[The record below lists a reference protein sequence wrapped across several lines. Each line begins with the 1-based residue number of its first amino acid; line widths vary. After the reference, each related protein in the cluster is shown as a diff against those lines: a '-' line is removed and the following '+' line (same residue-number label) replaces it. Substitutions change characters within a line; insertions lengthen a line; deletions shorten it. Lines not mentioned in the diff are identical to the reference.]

1 MNKLIRQDEM
11 EHMGIKGMKWGV
23 HRTGR
28 RTEALNKKVTKTVKK
43 FDRGKEIS
51 KGDLEDL
58 SKRVR
63 QEKYKVDKKSRRAE
77 RFLAKS
83 AKADAKGL
91 VNRFNKNPEKKVAV
105 EEYLKSMKIHEKTLS
120 ELLLQL
126 IDLRL

>member
-63 QEKYKVDKKSRRAE
+63 QEKYKVDKKSRR
-77 RFLAKS
+77 
-83 AKADAKGL
+83 
-91 VNRFNKNPEKKVAV
+91 
-105 EEYLKSMKIHEKTLS
+105 S
-120 ELLLQL
+120 ELRLQL